1 MKSLL
6 KIFNK
11 KESFSS
17 FVKDKK
23 VALVGPANYLNY
35 FEFGKNIDNYDLVAR
50 INRGIELVDENNN
63 SKIGSKTDILFNCL
77 IEHEDNGGVINI
89 RELKKNKIKWICTT
103 PGSDYSGESNSNK
116 LSKGVKFLTF
126 LKLKYFF
133 NLHIFDYRKYNNL
146 NKSIRCRSNTGF
158 SAIFDLLECGAKE
171 IFITGFSFYMDSFFD
186 GYKKGCSRSEEKFA
200 KDCFSSIRHD
210 QKNQLEFLKTNK
222 NNPRLRFDPVLSEIL
237 NKEKLNRDEFRE
249 IIKLVKS
256 KI

>member
-89 RELKKNKIKWICTT
+89 RELKKNKIT
-103 PGSDYSGESNSNK
+103 
-116 LSKGVKFLTF
+116 
-126 LKLKYFF
+126 
-133 NLHIFDYRKYNNL
+133 
-146 NKSIRCRSNTGF
+146 
-158 SAIFDLLECGAKE
+158 
-171 IFITGFSFYMDSFFD
+171 
-186 GYKKGCSRSEEKFA
+186 
-200 KDCFSSIRHD
+200 
-210 QKNQLEFLKTNK
+210 
-222 NNPRLRFDPVLSEIL
+222 
-237 NKEKLNRDEFRE
+237 
-249 IIKLVKS
+249 
-256 KI
+256 